1 MIVLPNIDDNMKELR
16 GDNINNIIKI
26 EATPRHI
33 HTFFV
38 VLEYSIISCVLVK
51 DVDVDE
57 FIIYIILL
65 FL

>member
-33 HTFFV
+33 HTFLV